1 MITDWLNVPAS
12 IMSWASGIIIVLI
25 GVYFSR
31 KKTSA
36 EAADKITQS
45 YDRLFSKYE
54 DRLERVESDL
64 EREQQRSGLER
75 RKSDTLRS
83 RIASLEHNDIANQ
96 AWIKSLETSTEA
108 LQKKMRDW
116 SHGIEILI
124 AQIERHDS
132 RPDWTPVE
140 DE

>member
-31 KKTSA
+31 KKTAA
-36 EAADKITQS
+36 EAVDKITLS
-45 YDRLFSKYE
+45 YDRLFAKYE
-54 DRLERVESDL
+54 DRLNRVESDL
-64 EREQQRSGLER
+64 EREQQRNGIER
-75 RKSDTLRS
+75 HKNDKLRS

-96 AWIKSLETSTEA
+96 AWIKSLEASTEA
-108 LQKKMRDW
+108 LQKKVRDW
-116 SHGIEILI
+116 SRGIEILI

-132 RPDWTPVE
+132 RPDWTPAK

>member
-45 YDRLFSKYE
+45 YDRLFNKYE
-54 DRLERVESDL
+54 DRLNRVESDL
-64 EREQQRSGLER
+64 EREQQRNGIER
-75 RKSDTLRS
+75 HKNDKLRS

-96 AWIKSLETSTEA
+96 AWIKSLEASTEA
-108 LQKKMRDW
+108 LQKKVRDW
-116 SHGIEILI
+116 SRGIEILI

-132 RPDWTPVE
+132 RPDWTPAK

>member
-1 MITDWLNVPAS
+1 MIDWINIPPS
-12 IMSWASGIIIVLI
+12 ILTWTSGIIIVLI

-31 KKTSA
+31 KKTEA
-36 EAADKITQS
+36 EAVDKITLS
-45 YDRLFSKYE
+45 YDRLFDKYE
-54 DRLERVESDL
+54 DRLQRVENDL
-64 EREQQRSGLER
+64 EREQQKSGLER

-116 SHGIEILI
+116 TRGIEILI

-132 RPDWTPVE
+132 RPDWTPAE
-140 DE
+140 DD